1 MTRGADEA
9 RVCTISRTLRS
20 MTSASPNLAE
30 ILIRRTDV
38 ADVVETGGEE

>member
-1 MTRGADEA
+1 VHDLAD
-9 RVCTISRTLRS
+9 SSRS

-38 ADVVETGGEE
+38 ADVVETGGKE